1 MYFPR
6 TWLNK
11 KQLKSKIQ
19 STLYSPSFTA
29 KNHSFIWLN
38 IIPPPWQIWGFI
50 VLSFTTKVH
59 GKIPCRFLRKATGC
73 RSGFGSQSGSS
84 LRVKRSYFSFSFS
97 LAISST
103 KKGTVL
109 VLDATLLIPA
119 CLPSSPW
126 GSSASSATV
135 AGTGPDPLRSLSD
148 GRPTFIIF
156 FYVKGMF
163 FLFNG

>member
-84 LRVKRSYFSFSFS
+84 LWVKRSYFSFSFS
-97 LAISST
+97 LAISGT
-103 KKGTVL
+103 KKRGT

-119 CLPSSPW
+119 C
-126 GSSASSATV
+126 GSSANSATV
-135 AGTGPDPLRSLSD
+135 AGTGPDLLRSLSD

-156 FYVKGMF
+156 LCEGDVFSFQWVKTV
-163 FLFNG
+163 FLL